1 MTGDSHVLRFFIYK
15 YKSTLPFP
23 RSEQL
28 KLIIFQITGNGHEP
42 MREDGE
48 LDRVEFGPDLFP
60 ELVPDLD
67 SDVSL
72 PSDCETTVRLN
83 QDRAQ
88 LVHDDA
94 RPG

>member
-1 MTGDSHVLRFFIYK
+1 MIQF
-15 YKSTLPFP
+15 
-23 RSEQL
+23 L
-28 KLIIFQITGNGHEP
+28 KFTGNGHEP

-67 SDVSL
+67 PDVSL
-72 PSDCETTVRLN
+72 PSDRETTVWLD
-83 QDRAQ
+83 QECAQ

-94 RPG
+94 RSG

>member
-1 MTGDSHVLRFFIYK
+1 
-15 YKSTLPFP
+15 
-23 RSEQL
+23 
-28 KLIIFQITGNGHEP
+28 

-48 LDRVEFGPDLFP
+48 LDRVEFGSDLFP

-67 SDVSL
+67 PDVSL
-72 PSDCETTVRLN
+72 PSDRETTVWLN

-94 RPG
+94 RSG